1 RQHEDRAALVSK
13 RALAQAH
20 SARPAEASVP
30 GARLAGRAHASSA
43 GERWHRQPGGMIME
57 KRSRQSPKRVSRH
70 KAAADPQTSN
80 GQEERHL
87 AGRLASEIGKESVV
101 WLWWPWIPRGMLT
114 LIVGNPSVGKS
125 TFLAGLMAMATGG
138 PSLDGMG
145 RHKAGRVLLL
155 PGYEE
160 SFRV

>member
-1 RQHEDRAALVSK
+1 MA
-13 RALAQAH
+13 
-20 SARPAEASVP
+20 
-30 GARLAGRAHASSA
+30 
-43 GERWHRQPGGMIME
+43 
-57 KRSRQSPKRVSRH
+57 KRSRKSPSGTTGR
-70 KAAADPQTSN
+70 KASADPQSTN

-138 PSLDGMG
+138 PSLDATG

-160 SFRV
+160 SFRVMTSPRLEAAKVRMDRVRVL